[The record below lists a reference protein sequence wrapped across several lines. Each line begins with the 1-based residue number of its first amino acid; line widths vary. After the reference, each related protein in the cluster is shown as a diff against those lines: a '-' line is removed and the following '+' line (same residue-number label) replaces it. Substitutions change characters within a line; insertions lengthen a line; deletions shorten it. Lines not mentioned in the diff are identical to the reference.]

1 MFYFYQILQY
11 LISPFY
17 KCFQPS
23 FRKGIWIH
31 ASSVGEV
38 NASSG
43 LIKKLRRKYTDIPVL
58 LTVFTE
64 SGMRHAKKVFEKEG
78 LVEVQ
83 RFPGDFTPYLSR
95 VLDEFMPMILILVET
110 ELWPN
115 LILQAKRRSVPVI
128 IVNARLSDK
137 YKRYKI
143 FGGSF
148 LSLINRIDRIFAINE
163 FEATKFNRL
172 GIPWERIEVV
182 GNLKFDFSARLPEQR
197 GLNLNKS
204 ANKPIVTFGSI
215 RSKEEDQVIE
225 VLTKIIQHGVK
236 VVIAPRHLSRV
247 KVIVEKLKK
256 VGIKCTLRTKYDNE
270 GWDVMLLDTLGELL
284 DFYAISEIAFVG
296 GTLAPYGGH
305 NLIEPALFGIP
316 VLFGPYVSNVLDI
329 AKGLIRNGGAFMVK
343 DKNDLA
349 EKIIELLTHHEARKL
364 AGKRAE
370 HFVRK
375 NLNITKTIVNRLE
388 EYIKNAR

>member
-1 MFYFYQILQY
+1 MYYLYQILQY
-11 LISPFY
+11 LIAPFY
-17 KCFQPS
+17 KTFHPR
-23 FRKGIWIH
+23 FRNGIWIH

-43 LIKKLRRKYTDIPVL
+43 LIKKLRGKYVDIPVL

-64 SGMRHAKKVFEKEG
+64 SGMRHAKKIFEKEDF
-78 LVEVQ
+78 VEVQ

-115 LILQAKRRSVPVI
+115 LILQAKRRLIPVV
-128 IVNARLSDK
+128 IVNARLSDR

-143 FGGSF
+143 FGSSF
-148 LSLINRIDRIFAINE
+148 LSLIKRIDRIFAINK

-182 GNLKFDFSARLPEQR
+182 GNLKFDFSARLPELSD
-197 GLNLNKS
+197 LNLNKS
-204 ANKPIVTFGSI
+204 INKPIVTFGSI
-215 RSKEEDQVIE
+215 RSKEEDHVIE
-225 VLTKIIQHGVK
+225 VLAKIIQLGAK

-247 KVIVEKLKK
+247 NVIVEKLKK
-256 VGIKCTLRTKYDNE
+256 AGIKCTLRTTSNNGD
-270 GWDVMLLDTLGELL
+270 WDVMLLDTIGELL

-329 AKGLIRNGGAFMVK
+329 ADGLIRNGGGFMVK
-343 DKNDLA
+343 DTKDLA
-349 EKIIELLTHHEARKL
+349 EKIIELLTNHKGRKL
-364 AGKRAE
+364 AGKRAQQ
-370 HFVRK
+370 FVMK
-375 NLNITKTIVNRLE
+375 NFNVTETVVNQLE